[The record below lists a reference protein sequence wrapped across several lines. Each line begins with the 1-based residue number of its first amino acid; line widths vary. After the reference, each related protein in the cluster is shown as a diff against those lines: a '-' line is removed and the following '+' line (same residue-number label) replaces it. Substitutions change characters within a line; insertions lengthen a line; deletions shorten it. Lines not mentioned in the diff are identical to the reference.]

1 MGFGTLYVHADGD
14 VDETKSEIED
24 LKKKT
29 KALVSG
35 WLSVRKLDVPKVSP
49 PDQANIMVEFDNNR
63 KTNLQELEQKVSDIT
78 GVRIVKSIASL

>member
-35 WLSVRKLDVPKVSP
+35 WLSVRKLDVPKASP
-49 PDQANIMVEFDNNR
+49 PDQANIMVEFQYNKN
-63 KTNLQELEQKVSDIT
+63 TNLQELEKKVSGIN
-78 GVRIVKSIASL
+78 GVHIVKSIASL